1 MIVKYDVS
9 LSGYQNEIARE
20 DVRNTIQQIIDA
32 NKEDDFTAMI
42 EEEYHDGIDDDTLY
56 SLLRD
61 EWTYYF
67 DMLEIEYDY

>member
-9 LSGYQNEIARE
+9 LSDYQNEIARE

-32 NKEDDFTAMI
+32 NKEDDFTSMI
-42 EEEYHDGIDDDTLY
+42 EEEYPNGIDDDTLY

>member
-9 LSGYQNEIARE
+9 LSDYQNEITRE

-42 EEEYHDGIDDDTLY
+42 EEGYPDGIDDDTLY